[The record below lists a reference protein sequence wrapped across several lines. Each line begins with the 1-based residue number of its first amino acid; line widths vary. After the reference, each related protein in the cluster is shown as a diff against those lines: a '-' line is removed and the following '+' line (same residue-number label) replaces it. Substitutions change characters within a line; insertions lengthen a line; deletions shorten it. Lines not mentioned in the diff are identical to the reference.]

1 MAWDRLAHEYMLE
14 NDACLLADNARNIIP
29 PFDAAQATES
39 GITYSASN
47 SVLSVSGSS
56 TGWFIRIAGN
66 STGSVMPSGLE
77 AGETYFF
84 WLNAPDAL
92 RLCVYAWP
100 GGTRIF
106 ETSSFGWF
114 TIPAGTTGVQIRV
127 RVPNG
132 QSVPSGTVVYPYIGK
147 SIPNRNLQ
155 TLLGF
160 KNPAPMLTI
169 IDDDGNSKFYT
180 KLLPVIIEK
189 NVPITSAVVC
199 GNINSPSDHNSM
211 TWDQVVECYQKGA
224 EIVSHTLSHLTGD
237 VAETLTEPEIE
248 ADYRKARHTLASHG
262 IHSNNIL
269 VYAGNSGN
277 NANCVEAAKR
287 VYDYAIHS
295 AGNTIIKQDNF
306 KPYYIQRY
314 GVSTSEFVPASGQT
328 VGTNPKS
335 YIDSLVTSGGWMV
348 WMLHTSS
355 GDWTDDQ
362 VNGIKASIDY
372 AVGQGVQ
379 IVTCEYALKQF
390 VKV

>member
-1 MAWDRLAHEYMLE
+1 MAWDRLAHEYMLD
-14 NDACLLADNARNIIP
+14 NDACLLADNAKNIIP
-29 PFDAAQATES
+29 PFNATQATES

-47 SVLSVSGSS
+47 GVLSASGQS
-56 TGWFIRIAGN
+56 TGWFIRIAGDSAG
-66 STGSVMPSGLE
+66 STIPDGMV

-84 WLNAPDAL
+84 WLNAPDAM
-92 RLCVYAWP
+92 RLSVYVWP

-114 TIPAGTTGVQIRV
+114 TGTTGIQIRV

-180 KLLPVIIEK
+180 KLLPVITEK

-199 GNINSPSDHNSM
+199 GYINTPSDHSSM

-295 AGNTIIKQDNF
+295 AGSTIIKQDNF

-355 GDWTDDQ
+355 GYWTDDQ
-362 VNGIKASIDY
+362 VNGIKAAIDY